1 MSQAPHHLLN
11 LKKIRNLFDFKA
23 AVSYFMGKC
32 LSRQSRNN
40 FQEVPNI
47 PIICL
52 EKSQSDSSIPGT
64 RNRCERWT
72 Q

>member
-1 MSQAPHHLLN
+1 MSQTPHHLLN
-11 LKKIRNLFDFKA
+11 LKKIRNLFDFKVA
-23 AVSYFMGKC
+23 AYYFKGKH

-52 EKSQSDSSIPGT
+52 EKS
-64 RNRCERWT
+64 
-72 Q
+72 